1 MTAVV
6 NVQNVA
12 NAVAVTV
19 AVGVVV
25 AMNAATARKDVANSA
40 VSSVAKADQKP
51 GATNV
56 VNAAPSRALNNA
68 QNNAQTNAMI
78 SAVNKEM
85 KARSSANHARR
96 VNRASHAKAVARSG
110 PAVNAVS
117 VLNAASSARQW
128 MPLSKTLHWP
138 TRPPW
143 LRPWAAQLL
152 TLARKHHAE
161 SAENEVANAVAAT
174 NAVMNHRANHVQNH
188 EQIARTLQM
197 HRPPGQLDR

>member
-6 NVQNVA
+6 NVQNEA
-12 NAVAVTV
+12 SAVAVTA

-56 VNAAPSRALNNA
+56 VNAAPSRAA
-68 QNNAQTNAMI
+68 NNAQTNAMI

-85 KARSSANHARR
+85 KARSSASHAH
-96 VNRASHAKAVARSG
+96 RASHVKALARSAH
-110 PAVNAVS
+110 AVNVA
-117 VLNAASSARQW
+117 NAQSEAMSSARQW
-128 MPLSKTLHWP
+128 MPLSKTSHWP
-138 TRPPW
+138 TRPRW

-161 SAENEVANAVAAT
+161 SAENGVANAVAAT

>member
-6 NVQNVA
+6 NVQNEA
-12 NAVAVTV
+12 SAVAVTA

-25 AMNAATARKDVANSA
+25 AMNAVTARKDVANSA

-68 QNNAQTNAMI
+68 QTNAMI

-85 KARSSANHARR
+85 KARSSASHARR

-128 MPLSKTLHWP
+128 MPLSKTSHWP

-161 SAENEVANAVAAT
+161 SAENGVANAVAAT